1 MPADKC
7 QALAHALLCAELKF
21 YSEVASSQYHA
32 DRFDL
37 RSDGMP
43 STAPSRKMMYA
54 QIVSQPA
61 LLLEIFDDAKQ
72 RVDDLFAQ
80 FPGQHWQAVYTGG
93 CGDSFYAGLACE
105 MAFLRFCKLP
115 VKALPAMQFSR
126 YEVEHLVT
134 PAVFFGISNS
144 GNVARTVEA
153 VRMAR
158 GAGVDTVAV
167 TGNEAGNVVREADAV
182 LALPIPAMGRSPG
195 IRSYTTQLLMLFLCA
210 LRLGEIRQVLS
221 FAEVEHWRQRLRGV
235 AACMEATIQANNTTV
250 KALVEQLGDEE
261 DWVFVG
267 SGPNYATA
275 LFCAAKLVES
285 CGVHA
290 WAQELEEWGHIQFF
304 NRREGT
310 PTCLLMPP
318 GRCVDRALELLPY
331 MKNIGRYTVAVAHH
345 EQAFPPAQVDTLFAI
360 PQSVD
365 EVFSPLVYRL
375 IGELL
380 AYYLAEHK
388 TTPFFC
394 ADRSVSSSGRD
405 RLRGSQTLRSLED
418 LGNLTKDAAT

>member
-1 MPADKC
+1 
-7 QALAHALLCAELKF
+7 
-21 YSEVASSQYHA
+21 
-32 DRFDL
+32 
-37 RSDGMP
+37 MP
-43 STAPSRKMMYA
+43 STVHSREMMYA

-72 RVDDLFAQ
+72 RVDDVFSQ
-80 FPGQHWQAVYTGG
+80 FSEQRWQSVYTGG

-126 YEVEHLVT
+126 YEVEYLTT

-153 VRMAR
+153 IRMAR
-158 GAGVDTVAV
+158 AAGADTIAI
-167 TGNEAGNVVREADAV
+167 TGNESSRVVDEADAS
-182 LALPIPAMGRSPG
+182 LALPITAMGRSPG
-195 IRSYTTQLLMLFLCA
+195 IRSYTTQLLMLYLCA

-221 FAEVEHWRQRLRGV
+221 SAEAEHWRQRLRGV
-235 AACMEATIQANNTTV
+235 AACMEATIQANDIAV
-250 KALVEQLGDEE
+250 KALVGQLGDED

-304 NRREGT
+304 NRREQT
-310 PTCLLMPP
+310 PTCVLMPA
-318 GRCVDRALELLPY
+318 GRCIDRALELLPY
-331 MKNIGRYTVAVAHH
+331 MKSIGRYTIAVAHH
-345 EQAFPPAQVDTLFAI
+345 EQAFAAAEADCLFTI
-360 PQSVD
+360 PQAID
-365 EVFSPLVYRL
+365 EVFSPMVYRL
-375 IGELL
+375 VGELL
-380 AYYLAEHK
+380 AYHLAEYKGAH
-388 TTPFFC
+388 FFC
-394 ADRSVSSSGRD
+394 ADRSVPSSGRD
-405 RLRGSQTLRSLED
+405 RLRGSQTLSSLED
-418 LGNLTKDAAT
+418 LQGLTEGTDA

>member
-1 MPADKC
+1 
-7 QALAHALLCAELKF
+7 
-21 YSEVASSQYHA
+21 
-32 DRFDL
+32 
-37 RSDGMP
+37 MP
-43 STAPSRKMMYA
+43 STASSREMMYA

-61 LLLEIFDDAKQ
+61 LLLEIFDDAK
-72 RVDDLFAQ
+72 RLVDDVFAQ
-80 FPGQHWQAVYTGG
+80 FPAQRWQAVYTGG
-93 CGDSFYAGLACE
+93 CGDSYYAGLACE

-126 YEVEHLVT
+126 YEVEHLLT

-153 VRMAR
+153 VMMAR
-158 GAGVDTVAV
+158 DVGVDTIAV
-167 TGNEAGNVVREADAV
+167 TGNEASSVVREADAA

-195 IRSYTTQLLMLFLCA
+195 IRSYTAQLLMLLLCA

-221 FAEVEHWRQRLRGV
+221 SAEADHWRQRLRDV
-235 AACMEATIQANNTTV
+235 ATCMEVTIQANDIRV
-250 KALVEQLGDEE
+250 KALVEHLGDEE

-285 CGVHA
+285 CGAHA

-304 NRREGT
+304 NRRERT

-318 GRCVDRALELLPY
+318 GRCVNRALELLPY
-331 MKNIGRYTVAVAHH
+331 VKNIGRYTMAVAHH
-345 EQAFPPAQVDTLFAI
+345 EQAFPSAQIDTLFAI
-360 PQSVD
+360 PQAVD

-375 IGELL
+375 VGELL

-388 TTPFFC
+388 ATQFFC

-405 RLRGSQTLRSLED
+405 RLRGSQTLRNLDE
-418 LGNLTKDAAT
+418 LYRLTKGSVT

>member
-1 MPADKC
+1 
-7 QALAHALLCAELKF
+7 
-21 YSEVASSQYHA
+21 
-32 DRFDL
+32 
-37 RSDGMP
+37 MP
-43 STAPSRKMMYA
+43 STAPSREMMYA

-72 RVDDLFAQ
+72 RVDDVFAQ
-80 FPGQHWQAVYTGG
+80 FPEQRWQAVYTGG

-115 VKALPAMQFSR
+115 IKALPAMQFSR

-134 PAVFFGISNS
+134 PAIFFGISNS

-153 VRMAR
+153 IRMAR
-158 GAGVDTVAV
+158 DAGADTVAV
-167 TGNEAGNVVREADAV
+167 TGNETGNVVNEADAA

-195 IRSYTTQLLMLFLCA
+195 IRSYTAQLLMLLLCA

-221 FAEVEHWRQRLRGV
+221 SAEADRWRQRLRGV
-235 AACMEATIQANNTTV
+235 AACMEATIQANNAAV
-250 KALVEQLGDEE
+250 KSLVEHLGDED

-304 NRREGT
+304 NRREQT
-310 PTCLLMPP
+310 PTCFLIPP

-331 MKNIGRYTVAVAHH
+331 VKNIGRYSMVVAHR
-345 EQAFPPAQVDTLFAI
+345 EQAFSTTEVDSLFTI
-360 PQSVD
+360 PQAVD
-365 EVFSPLVYRL
+365 EVFSPMVYRL
-375 IGELL
+375 VGELL
-380 AYYLAEHK
+380 AYHLAEHK
-388 TTPFFC
+388 AAQFFC
-394 ADRSVSSSGRD
+394 ADRSVSSSGRE
-405 RLRGSQTLRSLED
+405 RLRGSQTLSSLED
-418 LGNLTKDAAT
+418 LHTLTEGTAT